1 MAYYNED
8 TYKAS
13 KAYKE
18 KKIKRVPLDMQISDY
33 DHLKAVA
40 DSCGEKVNEYIKK
53 AIRLRMEQEGTA
65 KDSTS
70 RDGYGFLTAPG
81 DDK

>member
-53 AIRLRMEQEGTA
+53 AIRLRMEQEGA
-65 KDSTS
+65 SKDSTS
-70 RDGYGFLTAPG
+70 GDGNGILTAPG

>member
-40 DSCGEKVNEYIKK
+40 NSCGEKVNEYIKK

-70 RDGYGFLTAPG
+70 GDGYGILTAPG